1 MSIVTFSQDF
11 IKDVTC
17 TLAIAHIDV
26 STSQIKLGRGFISTR
41 KEIEVFFAFQS
52 VSLVLS
58 WIGHAGRPAFG
69 PFPTSFPAVA
79 DNGEVI
85 GYAAVN
91 LVITTIGVGL
101 VVLGH
106 RLRARRQ
113 SRSEV
118 SLDTATV

>member
-1 MSIVTFSQDF
+1 MNLIYTV
-11 IKDVTC
+11 
-17 TLAIAHIDV
+17 LAAVPIGFLIRPRATALLTYLV
-26 STSQIKLGRGFISTR
+26 LGSWI
-41 KEIEVFFAFQS
+41 FAFQS

>member
-1 MSIVTFSQDF
+1 MILVYTVLFALPIGLLIHRRAPAILTYLAVGAWVFTFQ
-11 IKDVTC
+11 T
-17 TLAIAHIDV
+17 A
-26 STSQIKLGRGFISTR
+26 
-41 KEIEVFFAFQS
+41 
-52 VSLVLS
+52 SLVLS
-58 WIGHAGRPAFG
+58 WLAHEGRSAFG
-69 PFPTSFPAVA
+69 PFPSAFPAVHDSA
-79 DNGEVI
+79 ELYS
-85 GYAAVN
+85 YAAVN